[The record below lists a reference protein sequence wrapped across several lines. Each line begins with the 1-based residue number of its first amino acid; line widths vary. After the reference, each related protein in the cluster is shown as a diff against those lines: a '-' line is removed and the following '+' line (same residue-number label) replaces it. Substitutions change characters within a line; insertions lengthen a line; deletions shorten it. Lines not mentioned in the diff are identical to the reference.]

1 MCGIAGFVES
11 SAVGAPFDADTATDL
26 IQRMCDVI
34 RHRGPDD
41 EGMLVDAGAA
51 IGMRRLSIIDLST
64 GHQPIHNE
72 DRTVWTVFNGEIYN
86 FRELRQELTG
96 AGHRFY
102 TASDTEVI
110 VHAYEEW
117 GTAAM
122 KRLRGMFGL
131 AIWDTR
137 SRTLVIARDRVG
149 IKPLHYAEADGRL
162 FFGSEIKS
170 LLQAPG
176 MPRDLDLHALD
187 HYLSFLYTP
196 RDGSIFKRVR
206 KVPPGHVL
214 VWRDGTVRLQQYWQL
229 PADEPYAGSE
239 ADAAGELRAVLTDA
253 VRSHL
258 VSDVP
263 LGAFLSGGIDSSVV
277 VGLMAQTSGTRVKTF
292 SIGFDEP
299 AYDELE
305 HARAVAAHFGTD
317 HHEAVV
323 KPDAVSILDR
333 LICHFDEPFAD
344 PSAIPTWYVSEMA
357 RRHVTVVLSGDG
369 GDELFGGYD
378 RYIPHPRVTAFDR
391 YSPPA
396 LRRLA
401 GLAAARLPHG
411 TRGKN
416 FLRHVGRDR
425 RGRYI
430 DSIRFFGTDEKPD
443 LFSSDLWRA
452 LDYTDPEA
460 RLAGHFD
467 RYAHLPWP
475 SQMMRFDSETYLPE
489 DVLTKVDRMSMAH
502 SIESRVPLL
511 DNEVVAFASALP
523 ASLKIRHGRR
533 KHILKEMA
541 ATLLPREILER
552 RKQGFGV
559 PLGIWFR
566 GGLRELFADTLLSPA
581 SLQRGYFD
589 ASFVRRLVD
598 AHLSGRRN
606 HTDQLWQLVIFE
618 KWHRQYVDGPGA
630 LSDQPQPRMV
640 RNPFPQ
646 SSPAVLS
653 PPTLQPR

>member
-1 MCGIAGFVES
+1 MCGIAGFAES
-11 SAVGAPFDADTATDL
+11 PAVGAPFDADTASGL
-26 IQRMCDVI
+26 IQRMCGVI

-41 EGMLVDAGAA
+41 QGMLVDAGIA

-86 FRELRQELTG
+86 FRELRKELTE

-102 TASDTEVI
+102 SASDTEVI

-117 GTAAM
+117 GTAAIR
-122 KRLRGMFGL
+122 RLRGMFGL
-131 AIWDTR
+131 AIWDRR
-137 SRTLVIARDRVG
+137 SSTLLIARDRVG
-149 IKPLHYAEADGRL
+149 IKPLHYAEINGRL

-176 MPRDLDLHALD
+176 LPRDLDLHALN

-196 RDGSIFKRVR
+196 RDGSIFKSIR
-206 KVPPGHVL
+206 KLPPGHLL
-214 VWRDGTVRLQQYWQL
+214 VWRNGVLTEEQYWQL
-229 PADEPYAGSE
+229 PACEPFAGSE
-239 ADAAGELRAVLTDA
+239 ADAACELQAVLTGA

-263 LGAFLSGGIDSSVV
+263 LGAFLSGGIDSSLV
-277 VGLMAQTSGTRVKTF
+277 VGLMSETSGTRVKTF

-305 HARAVAAHFGTD
+305 HARVVAAHFGTD
-317 HHEAVV
+317 HHEAIV
-323 KPDAVSILDR
+323 KPDAISILDR
-333 LICHFDEPFAD
+333 LIWHFDEPFAD

-378 RYIPHPRVTAFDR
+378 RYIPHPRVAAFDR
-391 YSPPA
+391 CSPPA
-396 LRRLA
+396 LRHVA
-401 GLAAARLPHG
+401 GLAAAQLPHG
-411 TRGKN
+411 MRGKN

-430 DSIRFFGTDEKPD
+430 DSIRFFGSDEKPA
-443 LFSSDLWRA
+443 LFSSDVWRA
-452 LDYTDPEA
+452 LDRTDPEV

-467 RYAHLPWP
+467 RFAHLPWP
-475 SQMMRFDSETYLPE
+475 SQMMRFDAETYLPE

-511 DNEVVAFASALP
+511 DNEVVSFASALP

-533 KHILKEMA
+533 KHILKQVA
-541 ATLLPREILER
+541 AALLPREILDR
-552 RKQGFGV
+552 PKQGFGV

-589 ASFVRRLVD
+589 PSFVRRIVD
-598 AHLSGRRN
+598 AHLSGRRD
-606 HTDQLWQLVIFE
+606 HTDRLWQLVIFE
-618 KWHRQYVDGPGA
+618 KWHRQFVDAAAAPAG
-630 LSDQPQPRMV
+630 QPQLGSPRFL
-640 RNPFPQ
+640 RNEFPH

-653 PPTLQPR
+653 S